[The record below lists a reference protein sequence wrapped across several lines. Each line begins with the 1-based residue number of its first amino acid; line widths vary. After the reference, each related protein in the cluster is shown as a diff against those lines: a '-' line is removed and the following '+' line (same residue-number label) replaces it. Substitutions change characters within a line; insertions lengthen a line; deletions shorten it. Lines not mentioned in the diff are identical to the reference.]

1 MISIYVGEH
10 ELKTNHSDEPKMIVD
25 HFEWVSMGWIEDNQT
40 YQLIRSRRVGNKS
53 VSA

>member
-25 HFEWVSMGWIEDNQT
+25 HFE
-40 YQLIRSRRVGNKS
+40 
-53 VSA
+53 